1 MAAKGSEA
9 AEILT
14 TVAQLWV
21 MIYAMLS
28 FFSLLDVILNWR
40 RISRASQLPLKGIF
54 QGIKLVTA
62 IIIAF

>member
-9 AEILT
+9 AEIVI

-28 FFSLLDVILNWR
+28 FFSLLDVIL
-40 RISRASQLPLKGIF
+40 
-54 QGIKLVTA
+54 KLA
-62 IIIAF
+62 QKFPPPHSCR